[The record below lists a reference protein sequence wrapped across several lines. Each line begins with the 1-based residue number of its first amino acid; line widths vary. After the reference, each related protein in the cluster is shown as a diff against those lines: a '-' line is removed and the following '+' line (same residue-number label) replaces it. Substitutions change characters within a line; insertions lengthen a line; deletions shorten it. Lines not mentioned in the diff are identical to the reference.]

1 MLRLLNSQIGIHVLV
16 RLCETALMEQRKSQ
30 NQVLDDLVARGT
42 ITEQQACEIADAPLW
57 SFSVRELVTYLAA
70 LIIAVGVIR
79 ILAIAFQDASEGAI
93 VTALYIVSSVA
104 GFVSWKLSA
113 SKGMRQRFAEVLEMS
128 SFGCAIG
135 ASAVLLTHTDLRS
148 ESIVLILSSVGL
160 LWGLYRSRDTQFAGT
175 VMMCAGVN
183 GAAISLGSLIN
194 ADRAWPAGILM
205 VMSGSF
211 LAYMGT
217 TKIGA
222 QYVSRAIGS
231 MFVVIGSIT
240 LGADVANGRVI
251 PIITGIAIF
260 TAGTTLLA
268 PEMLV
273 AGAICIVVGVVMT
286 VTRWIHNDMAQ
297 GLVIIATGVVMLM
310 VLSTQMKK
318 ISNQQVPGAQA
329 A

>member
-1 MLRLLNSQIGIHVLV
+1 MLQLLSLLIGIHVLNK
-16 RLCETALMEQRKSQ
+16 LCETLPMEQRKSQ
-30 NQVLDDLVARGT
+30 NEVLDELVARGT
-42 ITEQQACEIADAPLW
+42 ITEEQACEIADAPQW
-57 SFSVRELVTYLAA
+57 SFSVRELITYLAS

-93 VTALYIVSSVA
+93 VTSLYIASSVA
-104 GFVSWKLSA
+104 GFAAWKFSDGSA
-113 SKGMRQRFAEVLEMS
+113 IRRRFSEVLEMS
-128 SFGCAIG
+128 SLGCAIG

-160 LWGLYRSRDTQFAGT
+160 LWGLFRSRDTQFAGT
-175 VMMCAGVN
+175 VMMCVGVN

-194 ADRAWPAGILM
+194 ADRAWPAGVLM
-205 VMSGSF
+205 VISGSF

-222 QYVSRAIGS
+222 QYVSRAVGS

-240 LGADVANGRVI
+240 LGADIANGRVI

-260 TAGTTLLA
+260 TVGTTLLA

-273 AGAICIVVGVVMT
+273 AGALCIVIGVVMT

-297 GLVIIATGVVMLM
+297 GLVIIATGVLMLM
-310 VLSTQMKK
+310 VLSVQMKR
-318 ISNQQVPGAQA
+318 ISNQQVPGKQA